1 MVVVAQLVRAP
12 GCGPGGR
19 GFESPHPPHFFDVL
33 LYFPESDTTYVGQ
46 TDNII
51 LRYYRHRDKKSQW
64 TSKHD
69 KPVMVHWE
77 EFPSR
82 GDAMKR

>member
-1 MVVVAQLVRAP
+1 MSYYVYI
-12 GCGPGGR
+12 
-19 GFESPHPPHFFDVL
+19 

-46 TDNII
+46 TDNLI

-64 TSKHD
+64 TSRYD

-82 GDAMKR
+82 GDAMKREQHFKSGRGVLKKKRIVDAYKKL